1 MRVIYYSLAEKYK
14 EAVAHLAA
22 VTGKRFT
29 SLRMVGGGIQD
40 TLLCQLSAD
49 ATGLPVY
56 AGPVEATVLGN
67 LSVQLIALDAVSG
80 VDEARRLI
88 AASFPVK
95 TYLPEKSK

>member
-1 MRVIYYSLAEKYK
+1 MCIRDR
-14 EAVAHLAA
+14 
-22 VTGKRFT
+22 TGKRFT

-67 LSVQLIALDAVSG
+67 LSVQLIALGVVSG